1 MPPEL
6 LSDALAEP
14 TVMRS
19 FACCTV
25 RVPRPETAKRRK
37 ACLVGELSGH
47 RGEGDRGRYHVEG
60 DGRRGRRAVPVG
72 GGDAERVGAD
82 REARD
87 DDRAPRPEGAVAA
100 RAPAD
105 GGGEVAVL
113 GVGRG
118 GGEEHGLPG
127 E

>member
-37 ACLVGELSGH
+37 ACLVGELSAH
-47 RGEGDRGRYHVEG
+47 S
-60 DGRRGRRAVPVG
+60 
-72 GGDAERVGAD
+72 
-82 REARD
+82 
-87 DDRAPRPEGAVAA
+87 
-100 RAPAD
+100 
-105 GGGEVAVL
+105 EVAVPKL
-113 GVGRG
+113 PDGVL
-118 GGEEHGLPG
+118 EST
-127 E
+127 